1 MKKKILG
8 IAGICICCFV
18 CCAQENNPDTSNLTP
33 AAEPTITQAVNEA
46 DIPDVTTIPEY
57 FKPLLGEAEGV
68 DGYIKKNNGLVKVQ
82 NATVEEAQ
90 ELSYCSVEESQ
101 ENGYVFSMQ
110 WIKISKELILE
121 DIAVDLS
128 SYYKNGQG
136 WAPDGVFYDE
146 TSKKIFIKFDALAPD
161 LIQANDPVLL
171 LVEVPIENP
180 AEYKITEFDDPELK
194 EYPLWFSDASCI
206 GTTIYDNQGNSTVM
220 WTIDMQTKELQS
232 LEYVQNK
239 AEEIATQILRE
250 KELGENYYVSYSVRY
265 QQKDATVYNAVV
277 HRDIEE
283 CFFTLYLAFDGQE
296 YLGAMV
302 EDYQTGELQMW
313 NGNAAK

>member
-1 MKKKILG
+1 MKKKMIG
-8 IAGICICCFV
+8 IAIVLTCCFTA
-18 CCAQENNPDTSNLTP
+18 CAQENNPDTSNLTP
-33 AAEPTITQAVNEA
+33 AAEPTLTQTVNEA
-46 DIPDVTTIPEY
+46 DIPDVATLPDY
-57 FKPLLGEAEGV
+57 FKPLLGETESV
-68 DGYIKKNNGLVKVQ
+68 DGYIKKSSGLVKVQ
-82 NATVEEAQ
+82 NAVADDAQ
-90 ELSYCSVEESQ
+90 ELSYCSVEASQ

-121 DIAVDLS
+121 NIAIDLT
-128 SYYKNGQG
+128 SYYENGQG

-161 LIQANDPVLL
+161 LIQANNPVLL

-194 EYPLWFSDASCI
+194 NYALWFSDASCI
-206 GTTIYDNQGNSTVM
+206 GTIIYDNQGDSTVI
-220 WTIDMQTKELQS
+220 WTLDMQTKELQS

-250 KELGENYYVSYSVRY
+250 KKQGEQYYVSYSVRY
-265 QQKDATVYNAVV
+265 QQKDVTVYNAVV
-277 HRDIEE
+277 RRDIEE
-283 CFFTLYLAFDGQE
+283 RFFTLYLAFDGEE
-296 YLGAMV
+296 YLGAMI